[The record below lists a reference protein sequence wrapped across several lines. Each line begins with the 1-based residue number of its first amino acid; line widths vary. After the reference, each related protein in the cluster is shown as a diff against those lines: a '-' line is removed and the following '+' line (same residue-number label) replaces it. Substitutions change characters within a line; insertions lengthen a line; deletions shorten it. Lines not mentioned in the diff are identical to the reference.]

1 MAKKSKMRDGLIERG
16 RGRWTAV
23 FHLGYSDPDPITGR
37 RRILQKSISLGKC
50 SSRSEAKARRDE
62 LAVSIR
68 HGDFVQP
75 SKQGVGEW
83 LRTWFDESVRSAR
96 RPRTVVTY
104 RTVIRKH
111 LTPALGSIQL
121 QSLRPGQITAYYAAK
136 IAEGYSSR
144 TLQQH
149 HAVLNVAL
157 ASAVKQGVV
166 TKNVAALVDAK
177 PRGRANR
184 DEAKKHCWTADEA
197 RAFLIAAQKSGTQ
210 DAALF
215 AFGLDTGARQGEI
228 LATRWADLDL
238 DAGTVVVDRTLLSRN
253 GDPEYGPTKTGK
265 TRTIDLNTAT
275 VALLRQHKATQAELK
290 MANRTTYRDH
300 GLTFAREWRDVQKR
314 TQVLGQPLTPDGFTR
329 AMKRII
335 EAAGVRRIKPHGLRH
350 TMATLLLT
358 NGEALHVVSTRL
370 GHANPTMTLEAYAHV
385 LPSHGRAAA
394 ATLGRLLHG
403 NG

>member
-1 MAKKSKMRDGLIERG
+1 M
-16 RGRWTAV
+16 
-23 FHLGYSDPDPITGR
+23 
-37 RRILQKSISLGKC
+37 
-50 SSRSEAKARRDE
+50 
-62 LAVSIR
+62 
-68 HGDFVQP
+68 
-75 SKQGVGEW
+75 
-83 LRTWFDESVRSAR
+83 
-96 RPRTVVTY
+96 
-104 RTVIRKH
+104 IRKH

>member
-1 MAKKSKMRDGLIERG
+1 VDGGVHARP
-16 RGRWTAV
+16 
-23 FHLGYSDPDPITGR
+23 HDPDPVTGKR
-37 RRILQKSISLGKC
+37 KLLQKSISLGKC
-50 SSRSEAKARRDE
+50 TRAEAKARRDE

-68 HGDFVQP
+68 RNEFVAP
-75 SKQGVGEW
+75 TKRTLGEW
-83 LRTWFDESVRSAR
+83 LETWFTETVRSAR

-104 RTVIRKH
+104 GNVIRNH
-111 LTPALGSIQL
+111 LTPALGSIPL
-121 QSLRPGQITAYYAAK
+121 QTLRPGAVMAYYAAK
-136 IAEGYSSR
+136 TADGYSAR

-166 TKNVAALVDAK
+166 TKNVAALVDGK
-177 PRGRANR
+177 PRARADR
-184 DEAKKHCWTADEA
+184 DETKNHCWTADEA

-210 DAALF
+210 DAAMF

-228 LATRWADLDL
+228 LATRWADINL
-238 DAGTVVVDRTLLSRN
+238 DAGTVVIDRTLLSRK
-253 GDPEYGPTKTGK
+253 GDPEFGPTKTGK

-300 GLTFAREWRDVQKR
+300 GLTFAREWPDVQVH
-314 TQVLGQPLTPDGFTR
+314 TQVLGEPLTPTGFAR

-335 EAAGVRRIKPHGLRH
+335 ETAGVRWIKPHGLRH

-358 NGEALHVVSTRL
+358 NGEPLHVVSGRL
-370 GHANPTMTLEAYAHV
+370 GHANPTMTLDTYAHV

-394 ATLGRLLHG
+394 AALGRLLYG